1 MRLFK
6 PVVKRTD
13 LQGMT
18 PDVVGRSM
26 RAGRR
31 VVIFNWRD
39 ITHPQAGGAERVTH
53 EIARRWVRDGHEITL
68 FAAAYP
74 GAAPHDVIDGV
85 SVVRRGSQTT
95 VHLAARRYYEAN
107 WCGRCDLVI
116 DEVNTI
122 PFFAPL
128 YVHEPVLMLNHQLAR
143 EVWMFEAPFPLNIIG
158 FASEPLYLQVYR
170 HSPVMTISRSS
181 LNSLSALGF
190 HGPFYIIPMAVDT
203 AAFAALPSL
212 ETKDDGLVLIF
223 VGRVVPSKRV
233 HDIVRALGRLHASG
247 RTEARLWIVG
257 GWDDVYRRSLT
268 RLIGS
273 LGLTEAVTFFG
284 RVDVVTKE
292 DLMRRAHLC
301 VMASIREGWG
311 LVVTESARLGTP
323 SVVYD
328 VPGLRDSTI
337 DGVTGRVCAP
347 TPKAMATSIA
357 SLTAAPEAYNQMR
370 RVAWE
375 TASTLNWDETA
386 HTAWRAVESCLS

>member
-1 MRLFK
+1 MVSQTDRQDMK
-6 PVVKRTD
+6 PHVVD
-13 LQGMT
+13 C
-18 PDVVGRSM
+18 SM
-26 RAGRR
+26 RRH

-53 EIARRWVRDGHEITL
+53 EVARRWVRDGHEVTL
-68 FAAAYP
+68 FTAAYP
-74 GAAPHDVIDGV
+74 GAMPHDVIDGV

-95 VHLAARRYYEAN
+95 VHLAARRYYEVN
-107 WCGRCDLVI
+107 WRGRCDLVI

-122 PFFAPL
+122 PFFTPL
-128 YVHEPVLMLNHQLAR
+128 YVREPVLMLNHQLAR
-143 EVWMFEAPFPLNIIG
+143 EVWMYEAPFPVNVVG
-158 FASEPLYLQVYR
+158 FAIEPLYLQAYR
-170 HSPVMTISRSS
+170 HTPVMTISRSS
-181 LNSLSALGF
+181 RDSLRVLGF
-190 HGPFYIIPMAVDT
+190 QGPFYIVPMAVDT
-203 AAFAALPSL
+203 PALAALPPL
-212 ETKDDGLVLIF
+212 AMKDEGLVLLF

-257 GWDDVYRRSLT
+257 GWDNAYRRFLT

-284 RVDVVTKE
+284 RVDGATRE
-292 DLMRRAHLC
+292 DLMQRAHLC

-347 TPKAMATSIA
+347 APSAMASSIA
-357 SLTAAPEAYNQMR
+357 SLVADSEAYDQMR

-375 TASTLNWDETA
+375 TASALNWDTTA
-386 HTAWRAVESCLS
+386 RIAWHAVESCLS